1 MKTNPSNS
9 KNNNT
14 SSGRKLLVLLLA
26 LVLALVVAGCQK
38 APATDVAEETTA
50 APEETTAAV
59 AKEPVTVA
67 TMLDSEGGVL
77 GHMILMMLAQSG
89 IEAEDK
95 VNFGTP
101 DILRQ
106 ALENGEVDLVVDYT
120 GSGQYYHP
128 EDATDTSIWQDPV
141 KGYEFTAKLD
151 LEKKN
156 IHWLTPAPA
165 NNTEMIAIKRDFAE
179 ANGIADMRDLAA
191 YINGGKPFKLIC
203 AASFAENPMGLLGY
217 EEAYGF
223 KLKDDQLIL
232 LSSGNTAEMLKALSE
247 GTDGVNASL
256 VYGTDGAL
264 DKMNLMVVA
273 DPELIPPVYLPAPVI
288 RGEVLEQYPE
298 ITEILKP
305 VFESLTLET
314 LQKLNA
320 KVAYDGEDAK
330 AVAEAYLKEQGF
342 LK

>member
-1 MKTNPSNS
+1 MKKTLTRSKKDSPKPLKNPTL
-9 KNNNT
+9 K
-14 SSGRKLLVLLLA
+14 
-26 LVLALVVAGCQK
+26 VLALVVAVLLLGLSLSGCQ
-38 APATDVAEETTA
+38 PASTGSA
-50 APEETTAAV
+50 AD
-59 AKEPVTVA
+59 KEPVAVA
-67 TMLDSEGGVL
+67 TMLDSEGSVL
-77 GHMILMMLAQSG
+77 GRMILSLLEQNG
-89 IEAEDK
+89 IKTEDK

-128 EDATDTSIWQDPV
+128 EDATDPTVWQDPI

-151 LEKKN
+151 KEKKN

-165 NNTEMIAIKRDFAE
+165 NNTEMIAIKREFAAE
-179 ANGIADMRDLAA
+179 NGITSMVDLTN
-191 YINGGKPFKLIC
+191 YINSGKPFKLIC
-203 AASFAENPMGLLGY
+203 ASSFAENPMGLLGY

-232 LSSGNTAEMLKALSE
+232 LSSGNTAEMLKALYE

-264 DKMNLMVVA
+264 EKMNLVVVE
-273 DPELIPPVYLPAPVI
+273 DPEQVPPVYLPAPVV

-298 ITEILKP
+298 IQEILKP
-305 VFESLTLET
+305 LFESLTLEV

-330 AVAEAYLKEQGF
+330 AVAEAYLRDNGF